1 MPLSLPRLTRCCFCL
16 SLRTGSLIIG
26 YVSILLSLLFMAT
39 TSYFLYMVVK
49 FVEENKDKPNPEH
62 PPDELAQ
69 VALGLYV
76 SQAYYLLVYLYL
88 IVISVMLVVGV
99 HMNNHHLLRYYVYSG
114 FFLFGM
120 ALALVVV
127 SFVFVG
133 FLGTLPLLKWC
144 MTHFFCL
151 LIVRSTY
158 LEMEEQSRP
167 KSFEMQHLYSPPAP
181 INI

>member
-1 MPLSLPRLTRCCFCL
+1 MGFSLPRLTRCCFCF

-26 YVSILLSLLFMAT
+26 YVSIIMSLFFMASI
-39 TSYFLYMVVK
+39 SYFLYMVVR
-49 FVEENKDKPNPEH
+49 FVEANKDKPNPEH
-62 PPDELAQ
+62 PPDEVAQ

-99 HMNNHHLLRYYVYSG
+99 HTNNHRLLRYYVFSG

-127 SFVFVG
+127 SFVFLG
-133 FLGTLPLLKWC
+133 FLATLPLLKWC
-144 MTHFFCL
+144 MTHFICL
-151 LIVRSTY
+151 IVVRSTY
-158 LEMEEQSRP
+158 LEMEEQNRP

-181 INI
+181 INL